1 MGLFGVQSVQALIT
15 NAAIQPWNK
24 LRLVIPYALRYQKSQ
39 ANNVASLINLTIE
52 NGVNR
57 EDAKVRRSTPLIQN
71 ILQLT

>member
-1 MGLFGVQSVQALIT
+1 MIL
-15 NAAIQPWNK
+15 
-24 LRLVIPYALRYQKSQ
+24 YAFRYQKSQ
-39 ANNVASLINLTIE
+39 ANNVASLINLMLE